1 MLPRHWRRGRARVRA
16 GMRRVGAAVDRMS
29 LRNRVFILCWASIGV
44 ACAVAGALSLL
55 SQGAELD
62 QRRMRE
68 LGWAHDT
75 ASTLEKD
82 FTSLT
87 RDMYRMA
94 ASPTPEHVEAARGN
108 LEDFRETLAASE
120 PLLAQGRYRHV
131 HATVSA
137 GIVEFE
143 RLLEEIEGP
152 NIRDGGASARA
163 YANRL
168 SILDDALDVAIER
181 VRDGTAADQQ
191 ALFERLDR
199 ERDRG
204 WFTTLSA
211 VAVAALLMLA
221 LSTLV
226 GRSIRHSV
234 ATVQQALAA
243 LARGERAVKAPGEH
257 RTDEFGDLGRA
268 VRAFRHALIEGDRL
282 RADAVRTAAEERDLS
297 NRLSLAMAELERER
311 AHLEDRVLDRTRDL
325 EEARRGAEEASA
337 AKTRFIANM
346 SHELR
351 TPLNAIIGYS
361 EIMREGAEDAAR
373 DGDIADHE
381 RVLRAARHLL
391 RMINEI
397 LDLSKIEAGR
407 MHIAPEVY
415 NVGELVLGAV
425 DAVRPLAETN
435 GNTIAVEIVRDGLGE
450 TSSDTL
456 KLHQCLVNLL
466 SNAAKFTSRGV
477 ISVRVR
483 RTGENLVFEVR
494 DSGIG
499 IAGDQL
505 ERLFQPFVQA
515 DGSTTRSFE
524 GTGLGLSITRTL
536 ALLLGGDVSVES
548 TPGRGSTFRLVVR
561 AELRPQE
568 EGASKPASPFQ
579 VMLRA

>member
-1 MLPRHWRRGRARVRA
+1 MLGRHLKRSRARVRA
-16 GMRRVGAAVDRMS
+16 GLRRVGASVDRLS

-44 ACAVAGALSLL
+44 ACAVAGAFSIL

-62 QRRMRE
+62 QRRLRE

-108 LEDFRETLAASE
+108 LEDFRATFAASQ
-120 PLLAQGRYRHV
+120 PLLSQPQYRDV
-131 HATVSA
+131 QSIVA
-137 GIVEFE
+137 GGILEFE
-143 RLLEEIEGP
+143 HLLHEIAGP
-152 NIRDGGASARA
+152 NLRDGGASTRA

-168 SILDDALDVAIER
+168 SALDDSLDTAIER
-181 VRDGTAADQQ
+181 VRNGTAAEQQ

-204 WFTTLSA
+204 LVTTLSA
-211 VAVAALLMLA
+211 VAAAALLMLA

-226 GRSIRHSV
+226 GRSIRRSV
-234 ATVQQALAA
+234 ATVQHALVA
-243 LARGERAVKAPGEH
+243 LARGERAVKAPGEQ
-257 RTDEFGDLGRA
+257 RTDEFGELGRA
-268 VRAFRHALIEGDRL
+268 VRAFRQALIEGDRL

-297 NRLSLAMAELERER
+297 SRLSLAMTELERER

-325 EEARRGAEEASA
+325 EQARRAAEEASA

-373 DGDIADHE
+373 EEDIADHE

-407 MHIAPEVY
+407 IHVTPEPY
-415 NVGELVLGAV
+415 SVGDLVLGAV
-425 DAVRPLAETN
+425 DAVKPQAEAN
-435 GNTIAVEIVRDGLGE
+435 GNTIAVEIISDGLGA
-450 TSSDTL
+450 TCTDTL
-456 KLHQCLVNLL
+456 KLHQCLVNLM
-466 SNAAKFTSRGV
+466 SNAAKFTTRGL
-477 ISVRVR
+477 ISVRAR
-483 RTGENLVFEVR
+483 RTGENMVFEVR
-494 DSGIG
+494 DNGIG
-499 IAGDQL
+499 IAPEQL
-505 ERLFQPFVQA
+505 DNLFQPFVQA
-515 DGSTTRSFE
+515 DGSTTRNFE
-524 GTGLGLSITRTL
+524 GTGLGLSITRTF
-536 ALLLGGDVSVES
+536 ALLLGGDVAVES

-561 AELRPQE
+561 AELRPDNE
-568 EGASKPASPFQ
+568 SAKPASPFQ

>member
-1 MLPRHWRRGRARVRA
+1 MLGRHWRRGRARVR
-16 GMRRVGAAVDRMS
+16 VGLRGIGASVDRLS

-44 ACAVAGALSLL
+44 ACAVAGALSFL

-62 QRRMRE
+62 QRQMRE

-94 ASPTPEHVEAARGN
+94 ASPSPEHVAAARGN
-108 LEDFRETLAASE
+108 LADFRTTFAASE
-120 PLLAQGRYRHV
+120 PLLSQPRYDGVRAIV
-131 HATVSA
+131 AG

-143 RLLEEIEGP
+143 RLLHEIEGP
-152 NIRDGGASARA
+152 NLRDDGASARV

-168 SILDDALDVAIER
+168 SILDDMVDGAIER
-181 VRDGTAADQQ
+181 VRDGTAAEQQ

-204 WFTTLSA
+204 LITTLGA
-211 VAVAALLMLA
+211 VAAAALLMLA

-226 GRSIRHSV
+226 GRSIRRSV
-234 ATVQQALAA
+234 ATVQQALMA
-243 LARGERAVKAPGEH
+243 LARGKRAVKAPGEQ

-268 VRAFRHALIEGDRL
+268 VRAFREALIEGDSL
-282 RADAVRTAAEERDLS
+282 RAAAVRTAAEERDLS
-297 NRLSLAMAELERER
+297 NRLSLAMTELERER
-311 AHLEDRVLDRTRDL
+311 AHLEDRVLERTRDL
-325 EEARRGAEEASA
+325 EHARRAAEEASA

-373 DGDIADHE
+373 RDDIADHE

-407 MHIAPEVY
+407 MHVAPEPYCVSD
-415 NVGELVLGAV
+415 LVLGAV
-425 DAVRPLAETN
+425 DAIRPQAEAN
-435 GNTIAVEIVRDGLGE
+435 GNAIAVEIVHEGLGE
-450 TSSDTL
+450 TCSDTL
-456 KLHQCLVNLL
+456 KLHQCLVNLI
-466 SNAAKFTSRGV
+466 SNAAKFTSNGLIV
-477 ISVRVR
+477 VRAW

-499 IAGDQL
+499 IARDQL
-505 ERLFQPFVQA
+505 DNLFQPFVQA
-515 DGSTTRSFE
+515 DGSTTRNFD
-524 GTGLGLSITRTL
+524 GTGLGLSVTRTF
-536 ALLLGGDVSVES
+536 ALLLGGDVAAES
-548 TPGRGSTFRLVVR
+548 TLGRGSTFRLVVR
-561 AELRPQE
+561 AELRPAE
-568 EGASKPASPFQ
+568 EGAKPASPFQ